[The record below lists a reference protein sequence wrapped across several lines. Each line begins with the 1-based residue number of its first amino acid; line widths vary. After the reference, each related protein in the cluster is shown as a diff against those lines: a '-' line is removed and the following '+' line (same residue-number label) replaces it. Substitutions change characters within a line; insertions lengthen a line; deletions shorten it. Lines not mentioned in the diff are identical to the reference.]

1 MTARSGTSS
10 RGPEGF
16 QDSLGDNL
24 RMAEDDE
31 VAGVYNANIVW
42 MLFDPLAGVGAA
54 IASV

>member
-1 MTARSGTSS
+1 
-10 RGPEGF
+10 
-16 QDSLGDNL
+16 
-24 RMAEDDE
+24 MAEDDE